1 MVFKPMSKPKTPDK
15 PRDLIPP
22 GEQFI
27 RTTYLRLHRQKQ
39 DLTTEQAAA
48 KLEAEL
54 KAGTVVRSGEWNG
67 VQEYLKL

>member
-1 MVFKPMSKPKTPDK
+1 MSKSKTPDK

-27 RTTYLRLHRQKQ
+27 KTTYLRLHRQKQ
-39 DLTTEQAAA
+39 DLTPEQAAA
-48 KLEAEL
+48 KLESEL

-67 VQEYLKL
+67 VPKYVKK